1 MTPSTHRTIIGSLN
15 EVSSEA
21 WNSLAGTQVPFL
33 RHEFLSA
40 LEKHHCVGEST
51 GWIPQHVLIYENE
64 TLLGAMPQYLKTNS
78 YGELVFD
85 WAWAEAYQRSGL
97 DYYPKLVVAIPFTP
111 ATGPRLLISPTAD
124 REAIAAQL
132 IQASL
137 EHAKNLRLSSV
148 HVLFPDEENR
158 QQLKQ
163 QGLLMRL
170 GCQFH
175 WHNLPGDQHYCD
187 FDDYLAYLT
196 SSKRKKIRRERRIVR
211 ESGVTLHRL
220 PGNELSD
227 EQWQSVHRHYC
238 STFDRLS
245 GYATLSLDF
254 FREISQTMPQ
264 QLIVI
269 LAKHRGDTVASAICY
284 RDNTTLYGRHWGCDA
299 HFQNLHFEACYYQ
312 GLEYCIEHK
321 LQHFDPGAQGEHKIS
336 RGFLPTPTW
345 SAHWIADPQ
354 FRLAIEDFLQRETLG
369 MQHYIETLGEHSPF
383 KQAQPDTANTD
394 ATNR

>member
-1 MTPSTHRTIIGSLN
+1 MSLPTHSKIIGSLN
-15 EVSSEA
+15 EVSCDA
-21 WNSLAGTQVPFL
+21 WNALSGTRIPFL
-33 RHEFLSA
+33 SYEFLSA

-97 DYYPKLVVAIPFTP
+97 NYYPKLVSAIPYTP
-111 ATGPRLLISPTAD
+111 ATGPRLLISPDAE
-124 REAIAAQL
+124 RNIIAPRL
-132 IQASL
+132 IQAALEYAKQHSISSL
-137 EHAKNLRLSSV
+137 HC
-148 HVLFPDEENR
+148 LFPHAEDL
-158 QQLKQ
+158 QQFEQ
-163 QGLLMRL
+163 QVLMIRL

-175 WHNLPGDQHYCD
+175 WNNLPGEQHYRD
-187 FDDYLAYLT
+187 FDDYLDHFT
-196 SSKRKKIRRERRIVR
+196 SSKRKKIRRERRQVT
-211 ESGVTLHRL
+211 ESGVTLQRL
-220 PGNELSD
+220 HGNELSD

-254 FREISQTMPQ
+254 FRELSQTMPQ
-264 QLIVI
+264 QLIVM
-269 LAKHRGDTVASAICY
+269 LAEHDGKSVASAICF
-284 RDNTTLYGRHWGCDA
+284 RDDNTLYGRHWGCDA

-321 LQHFDPGAQGEHKIS
+321 LQRFDPGAQGEHKIS

-345 SAHWIADPQ
+345 SAHWIADPT
-354 FRLAIEDFLQRETLG
+354 FKNAIADFLQRETLG
-369 MQHYIETLGEHSPF
+369 MQHYIKELNEHSPF
-383 KQAQPDTANTD
+383 KLDSSVAKKTKSE
-394 ATNR
+394 